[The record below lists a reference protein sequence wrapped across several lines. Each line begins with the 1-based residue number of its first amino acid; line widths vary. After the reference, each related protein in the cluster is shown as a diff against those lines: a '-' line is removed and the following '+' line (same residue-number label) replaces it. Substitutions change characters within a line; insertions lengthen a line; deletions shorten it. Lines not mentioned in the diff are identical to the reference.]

1 MRQICVGKRKR
12 VSGWLPDLLTL
23 DLRDSDIVR
32 AKQLADQIACSPS
45 AGETH
50 DERESPDRAA

>member
-1 MRQICVGKRKR
+1 MRQIRVSKPKR
-12 VSGWLPDLLTL
+12 VSGCLPDLLAL

-32 AKQLADQIACSPS
+32 AKQLAGQTTYSSS

-50 DERESPDRAA
+50 DERETPDRTV